1 MNLIPEKRLDKTGKL
16 VTRHVR
22 SDSSSSLV
30 STSLPAP
37 SVAPQKAQRKQ
48 SPATPKLRPK
58 QLQQELYK
66 ESLYQ
71 GLVSSNLR
79 EDNTSFLTKKSQ
91 FRANDVEFFA
101 VLAVAYEG
109 DAIKMLNDGVRTTE
123 DAITYMRDRGM
134 EPPFDRSAL
143 AQKALERNITPDHY
157 RHFFRTAN
165 TATINLK
172 SPHLVDAIELFGIMS
187 LKDQYHDVA
196 RFICYGEV
204 RLTDI
209 KKIGAVKLKGYHR
222 LRDTIPA
229 FKALQEPDCK
239 FTHEDIKNL
248 LGRVMPAGNSS
259 GARYKNDYETA
270 IRYLVR
276 YGPEFIESVNLNEL
290 NGQDRKFAFME
301 MTGRMERA
309 KFHLH
314 LLDTPLYGADI
325 DRLYEAQVDPVRANE
340 LAMAGMSVTSILGV
354 IQEEVPS
361 SMSSGWL

>member
-1 MNLIPEKRLDKTGKL
+1 MNLVPEKRLDKTGKL

-22 SDSSSSLV
+22 SGSDSPLASR
-30 STSLPAP
+30 SLPAP
-37 SVAPQKAQRKQ
+37 SVAAQKTSRKQ
-48 SPATPKLRPK
+48 SLATPKLRPK

-71 GLVSSNLR
+71 GLVSPNLR
-79 EDNTSFLTKKSQ
+79 EAGTSFLSKKSH

-134 EPPFDRSAL
+134 EPPIDRSAL
-143 AQKALERNITPDHY
+143 VQKALERNITPDHY
-157 RHFFRTAN
+157 RHFFRSAN
-165 TATINLK
+165 VATVNSG

-196 RFICYGEV
+196 RFICDGEV
-204 RLTDI
+204 DLADI
-209 KKIGAVKLKGYHR
+209 KKIGAVKLKGHHR
-222 LRDTIPA
+222 LRDTLPA
-229 FKALQEPDCK
+229 LRALKEPDCK
-239 FTHEDIKNL
+239 FTHDDIKKL

-259 GARYKNDYETA
+259 GARYKNDYEAA

-276 YGPEFIESVNLNEL
+276 YGPEFVESVNLNEL
-290 NGQDRKFAFME
+290 NGQDRKFAFM
-301 MTGRMERA
+301 GVDRMDRA
-309 KFHLH
+309 KFHLQ

-325 DRLYEAQVDPVRANE
+325 DILYEERVDPVRASE
-340 LAMAGMSVTSILGV
+340 LAMAGMNVTSILGV

-361 SMSSGWL
+361 SVSSGWL